1 MTIEINSAE
10 IIDSPEGVQKFLQS
24 LSIESQEGNDTWVKE
39 SSEGQ
44 LSIAKS
50 TGLSC
55 RSFTPDVA
63 TLRAAAE
70 GSGLPW
76 EEGYEER
83 VIPWWASDQR
93 VDRHGDIVEQS
104 WDFSEFDNNPV
115 VLYGHQWESPPIGS
129 VIGKE
134 IRNRRDK
141 DYSGPALRLMPL
153 FATKEQYP
161 AADVIFRLAKAR
173 FLRTGSVGFMPGE
186 ILRVDDEEEREE
198 LGLGPRGMVY
208 RNNSLLEWTICA
220 VPANSGAH
228 QVLASAKSKGLL
240 KSDDINVIRE
250 LKRRE
255 CLACE
260 TPEKSWLDSDNVLC
274 STWYSIFPEI
284 RISGHSDI
292 EKPVLEDESFG
303 GQTAVTIEIPDQEES
318 QDEPVEESMGSNVAD
333 NSEVVMQLM
342 AASISRQD
350 RLIERIDT
358 LIDITS
364 DLREVVESKNNVDFP
379 VEESKESTVLSSA
392 LEQCLKMMDG
402 PIGRNT

>member
-1 MTIEINSAE
+1 M
-10 IIDSPEGVQKFLQS
+10 
-24 LSIESQEGNDTWVKE
+24 
-39 SSEGQ
+39 
-44 LSIAKS
+44 
-50 TGLSC
+50 
-55 RSFTPDVA
+55 
-63 TLRAAAE
+63 
-70 GSGLPW
+70 
-76 EEGYEER
+76 
-83 VIPWWASDQR
+83 
-93 VDRHGDIVEQS
+93 
-104 WDFSEFDNNPV
+104 
-115 VLYGHQWESPPIGS
+115 
-129 VIGKE
+129 
-134 IRNRRDK
+134 
-141 DYSGPALRLMPL
+141 
-153 FATKEQYP
+153 
-161 AADVIFRLAKAR
+161 
-173 FLRTGSVGFMPGE
+173 
-186 ILRVDDEEEREE
+186 
-198 LGLGPRGMVY
+198 
-208 RNNSLLEWTICA
+208 
-220 VPANSGAH
+220 
-228 QVLASAKSKGLL
+228 ASAKSKGLL

-255 CLACE
+255 CLASE

-303 GQTAVTIEIPDQEES
+303 GKTAVTIEIPEPEES
-318 QDEPVEESMGSNVAD
+318 QDEPVEESMGSNVVD

-342 AASISRQD
+342 AASITRQD